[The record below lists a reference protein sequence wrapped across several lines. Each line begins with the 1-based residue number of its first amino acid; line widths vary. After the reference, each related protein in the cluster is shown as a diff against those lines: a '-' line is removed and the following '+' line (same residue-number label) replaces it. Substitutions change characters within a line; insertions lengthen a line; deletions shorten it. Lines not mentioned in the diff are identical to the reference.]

1 MNVIPAP
8 QPVHYPAAD
17 GEPMAETGIHV
28 LLMVTLIS
36 TLRYHFRHRADVYV
50 IGNIF
55 LYYEEGN
62 PAARRSPD
70 LMVVKGVEVQR
81 DRRSFFTWEERAVPS
96 VIMEFTSRETADE
109 DLGPK
114 KELYEALGVRE
125 YFLFDPLNEYLPRPL
140 IGYRLIGGKYE
151 ELVPAVDGGV
161 LSAELGMRL
170 VPKGQEL
177 ALFLFRTGQRILPPP
192 EALEQEQRRV
202 EELLRQAEQERR
214 RVEEAEKQAAEARRQ
229 AEEERRRTQEAERQA
244 TEARRQAEV
253 ERRRVE
259 EAEQQATEARRQA
272 EEERSRAEQERRRAE
287 EASRQAEEQ
296 RQRTAQ
302 AQQQLAT
309 LAEELARLKAQLQP
323 PEQGS

>member
-1 MNVIPAP
+1 
-8 QPVHYPAAD
+8 
-17 GEPMAETGIHV
+17 
-28 LLMVTLIS
+28 
-36 TLRYHFRHRADVYV
+36 VYV

-62 PAARRSPD
+62 PNARRSPD
-70 LMVVKGVEVQR
+70 LMVVKGVEAQR

-96 VIMEFTSRETADE
+96 VVMEFTSRQTADE

-151 ELVPAVDGGV
+151 ELVPAIDGGV

-170 VPKGQEL
+170 VPQGEEL

-192 EALEQEQRRV
+192 LALEQEQRRV
-202 EELLRQAEQERR
+202 EELLRHAEQERR
-214 RVEEAEKQAAEARRQ
+214 RVEEAEKQAVEARRQ
-229 AEEERRRTQEAERQA
+229 TEAERQR
-244 TEARRQAEV
+244 TQ
-253 ERRRVE
+253 

-272 EEERSRAEQERRRAE
+272 EAERRRVEEAERQAAEARRQADEERTRAEQDQRRTQEAE
-287 EASRQAEEQ
+287 QQAAEARRQAEEANRQ
-296 RQRTAQ
+296 AEEERQRAAQ
-302 AQQQLAT
+302 AQQQLAA

-323 PEQGS
+323 PDTRPPE